1 MLQDKDRY
9 FGGVAEPYWLNSKGI
24 ALWVPEGIPLHYSW
38 NAHDTADQMCFEA
51 KNSPPYENDLN
62 VVLAYKIC
70 SMDNPKTMHLYA
82 INDFLG
88 KPIGIP
94 DEKMIRD
101 PIWSS
106 WAQYKANINQSTI
119 LNFAQTIHD
128 YGFKVSQI
136 EIGKFLITY
145 LYIFVK
151 LISSTTQLSWV
162 STNRKNMCRENR
174 H

>member
-1 MLQDKDRY
+1 MLQDKDHY

-24 ALWVPEGIPLHYSW
+24 GLWVPEGIPLHYSW
-38 NAHDTADQMCFEA
+38 NAHDTSDQMCFEA
-51 KNSPPYENDLN
+51 KNTPPYEQDLN
-62 VVLAYKIC
+62 VILAYKIC
-70 SMDNPKTMHLYA
+70 SKDNPKTMHMYA

-88 KPIGIP
+88 KPSGIP

-136 EIGKFLITY
+136 EIGNFTTLLFMLFLRNH
-145 LYIFVK
+145 IF
-151 LISSTTQLSWV
+151 
-162 STNRKNMCRENR
+162 NNC
-174 H
+174 